1 MSDRKVFIDCGANV
15 GDTIELFLRN
25 FQNSHLYELYA
36 FEPNEELTS
45 NYNYKNLV
53 VINRGVWISDEIK
66 RFCVGNKN
74 TSTNSRIEEFTV
86 GRSLSKF
93 SKTIEIEC
101 VDFSS
106 WLFENFKREDY
117 IILKMDIEGSEY
129 DVLDKMITDESM
141 SLVDDLYIEFHNA
154 GSKTKAV
161 DASIYAQ
168 KVMEHGV
175 RVFGNYDGGK
185 EFKGMFK

>member
-1 MSDRKVFIDCGANV
+1 MIVSDRKVFIDCGANV

-36 FEPNEELTS
+36 FEP
-45 NYNYKNLV
+45 
-53 VINRGVWISDEIK
+53 ISDETK

-74 TSTNSRIEEFTV
+74 ISTNSRIEDFTV

-106 WLFENFKREDY
+106 WLVKNF
-117 IILKMDIEGSEY
+117 
-129 DVLDKMITDESM
+129 
-141 SLVDDLYIEFHNA
+141 
-154 GSKTKAV
+154 
-161 DASIYAQ
+161 
-168 KVMEHGV
+168 
-175 RVFGNYDGGK
+175 
-185 EFKGMFK
+185 